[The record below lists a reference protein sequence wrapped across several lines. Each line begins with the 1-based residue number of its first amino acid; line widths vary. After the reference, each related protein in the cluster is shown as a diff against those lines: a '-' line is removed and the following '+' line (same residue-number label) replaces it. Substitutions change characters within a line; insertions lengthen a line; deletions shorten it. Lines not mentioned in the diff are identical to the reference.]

1 MGIKYRV
8 IRRNVKYPRIEISPL
23 GDVKVIVPPN
33 VNPEDLVGRKKGWIE
48 KKLREIEEARM
59 KFLPLSNKLLL
70 DGEFYELI
78 ESEEFGVNPK
88 FHVVLLPKDDLE
100 TLKRWLKTQLR
111 EELEFKVRL
120 FSSVFGVKYRKIYI
134 RFQKTKWA
142 SCSEKGNLSFNL
154 MLMALPEELRDYIII
169 HEVAHL
175 KFQKHSRKFWELVR
189 QYYPD
194 YKHAQKG
201 LREYWLALQYNKIWN
216 KLREIA

>member
-1 MGIKYRV
+1 MGIEYRV
-8 IRRNVKYPRIEISPL
+8 ILRDVKYPRIEINPS
-23 GDVKVIVPPN
+23 GDVRVIASPEVN
-33 VNPEDLVGRKKGWIE
+33 VEELISRKSEWIE
-48 KKLREIEEARM
+48 KKLREIEEAKM

-78 ESEEFGVNPK
+78 ESEEFEVNSK
-88 FHVVLLPKDDLE
+88 FHVVLLPKEGLWI
-100 TLKRWLKTQLR
+100 LKRWLKGQLR

-175 KFQKHSRKFWELVR
+175 KFQKHSRAFWALVR
-189 QYYPD
+189 DYYPD
-194 YKHAQKG
+194 YMRAQRE
-201 LREYWLALQYNKIWN
+201 LREYWLALQYNEVWR
-216 KLREIA
+216 KLREV

>member
-1 MGIKYRV
+1 MGIEYRL
-8 IRRNVKYPRIEISPL
+8 ILRDVKYPRIEISPL
-23 GDVKVIVPPN
+23 GEVKVIVPPN
-33 VNPEDLVGRKKGWIE
+33 ADAEDLVKRKKEWIE
-48 KKLREIEEARM
+48 KKLREIEEAKM
-59 KFLPLSNKLLL
+59 KFLPLSSKLIL

-88 FHVVLLPKDDLE
+88 FHVVLLPNNDLGM
-100 TLKRWLKTQLR
+100 LKRWLKSQLR

-175 KFQKHSRKFWELVR
+175 KFQKHSRAFWELVR
-189 QYYPD
+189 EYYPD
-194 YKHAQKG
+194 YMRAQRG
-201 LREYWLALQYNKIWN
+201 LREYWLALQYNEVWR
-216 KLREIA
+216 KLREV